1 MSFYSL
7 SSYSQLR
14 VNQGALDGGTP
25 TPPPPFSNV
34 NSFSFDGVDDSFVGV
49 GTYSELDGQSKAT
62 FSAWIKAGSLS
73 SLSYLFAIGG
83 STNLFQVAVR
93 FQSISSTNA
102 RCYLYISQAS
112 NSRRSYADLIGIK
125 NDGDWHHLLVC
136 LDLTQPGYSESAFFL
151 DGSQLTTNGYFSPTV
166 LENSGTPLSIGNRE
180 TPNTGL
186 MVGNIDEFAIWSGT
200 DLRNDVATIYNNG
213 EPTDLN
219 NNGLTAPTTW
229 QRMGEDATW
238 NGATWTM
245 TDVNGSY
252 TNRSIN
258 MVEANK
264 TTDVPPNPFANTQS
278 ISLDGVDDFVST
290 GLNLS
295 YTTYPNVSFSCWI
308 KMDKASL
315 NTFTSYS
322 PTGAY
327 VQVFPNS
334 SPIRIYTDGSKNA
347 YVRIQGNGTSNTT
360 TDLADG
366 NWHHIVQT
374 CRYEATGTV
383 CNVYIDGAQEI
394 TNQLFLSYAPITG
407 DFFVGARTATTQ
419 FFVGGIDEVAVFD
432 SELSQSDVTSIYNGG
447 VPNDISSLNPFLW
460 YRCGDGDTAPT
471 LTDNGSG
478 GNDGTMTNFSTFSTD
493 VPT

>member
-1 MSFYSL
+1 MYPLTQGSGSQIKYYVQFYAPINRVRVLIFDGSSVSVAIDNTQVFNDGQWHNLTFTTDALTTTDGVKVYFDSNLLTNKGTLSNSGIRSASSGLFIGQIPNTARFNGNIDEVSLFNSELSQSDVTSIYGGGVPSSL
-7 SSYSQLR
+7 SSYSSLVSWWR
-14 VNQGALDGGTP
+14 FEGSGTTATDSGSGG
-25 TPPPPFSNV
+25 
-34 NSFSFDGVDDSFVGV
+34 
-49 GTYSELDGQSKAT
+49 
-62 FSAWIKAGSLS
+62 
-73 SLSYLFAIGG
+73 
-83 STNLFQVAVR
+83 
-93 FQSISSTNA
+93 
-102 RCYLYISQAS
+102 
-112 NSRRSYADLIGIK
+112 
-125 NDGDWHHLLVC
+125 NDGTL
-136 LDLTQPGYSESAFFL
+136 
-151 DGSQLTTNGYFSPTV
+151 
-166 LENSGTPLSIGNRE
+166 
-180 TPNTGL
+180 
-186 MVGNIDEFAIWSGT
+186 
-200 DLRNDVATIYNNG
+200 
-213 EPTDLN
+213 
-219 NNGLTAPTTW
+219 
-229 QRMGEDATW
+229 
-238 NGATWTM
+238 
-245 TDVNGSY
+245 VNGV
-252 TNRSIN
+252 TRS
-258 MVEANK
+258 
-264 TTDVPPNPFANTQS
+264 TDVPTIPFSTKS
-278 ISLDGVDDFVST
+278 IALDGVDDYVST

-383 CNVYIDGAQEI
+383 CNVYIDGVQEI

-432 SELSQSDVTSIYNGG
+432 SELSQSDITAIYGTG
-447 VPNDISSLNPFLW
+447 VPTSLSTYNPLLW
-460 YRCGDGDTAPT
+460 YRCGDGDTSPT

-478 GNDGTMTNFSTFSTD
+478 GNDGTMTNFTTFSTD